1 MCETA
6 ATSKHEQEQHQQ
18 LNRLNCEANMIPAK
32 RQHPRIVVSSDEDEP
47 AIVASSDC
55 EQQFRGLPHVH
66 GPATDLVNLP
76 TPQEHQNF
84 QDLPEISSDTGSSDS
99 DEPVSRKARKL
110 AMIMSQQQ
118 QHQPQVPTTAA
129 AVNPF
134 VYAMQHG
141 KFPKT
146 QPTPMSPMQQRPEP
160 PMLTD
165 PGYLWNAVPPKTSQ
179 YLDLEA
185 AHAGSETSEGSTGSS
200 DGSLSDPDFI
210 DKEQDSH
217 TAEDRSLLE
226 KLFPKTFG
234 PKMHSSQTRIVFPGT
249 REAPP
254 DSSDDGDRA
263 DDDED
268 RPSGSHSPANKN
280 RHSRNNHVMVNGII
294 QFPIWKRAPVH
305 SHPAQQ
311 H

>member
-6 ATSKHEQEQHQQ
+6 ATSKHEQEQHQL
-18 LNRLNCEANMIPAK
+18 LNRLNCVANMIPAK
-32 RQHPRIVVSSDEDEP
+32 RQHPRIVDSSDEDEP
-47 AIVASSDC
+47 AIVASSDT

-66 GPATDLVNLP
+66 LP
-76 TPQEHQNF
+76 TPQEHQNL
-84 QDLPEISSDTGSSDS
+84 QDLPEMSSDAGSSDS
-99 DEPVSRKARKL
+99 DDPVSRKARKL
-110 AMIMSQQQ
+110 AMIMRQQQ

-134 VYAMQHG
+134 VYAMLHG

-146 QPTPMSPMQQRPEP
+146 QPTPMSPMQQVPEP

-165 PGYLWNAVPPKTSQ
+165 PGYLWNAVPPKTCQ

-200 DGSLSDPDFI
+200 DGSLDDPDFI
-210 DKEQDSH
+210 DKVQDSH

-234 PKMHSSQTRIVFPGT
+234 PKTHSVPSRIVFPGT
-249 REAPP
+249 RKAPP
-254 DSSDDGDRA
+254 VSSDDGDRA

-268 RPSGSHSPANKN
+268 RPSGNHSPAYEN
-280 RHSRNNHVMVNGII
+280 RLSRKNHVMVNGII
-294 QFPIWKRAPVH
+294 QFPIWKRAPVL
-305 SHPAQQ
+305 SHPVK
-311 H
+311 HHEFEVVD